1 MKESFVFK
9 GFEPDDRLRVF
20 AQKSLDRIFST
31 SPSDATPVAFIEKTA
46 KGFSG
51 HVSVSSN
58 HGTFEAQVQDS
69 NANQVIEKL
78 NSEIKSQLDAWKK
91 IRFL

>member
-9 GFEPDDRLRVF
+9 GFEPDDRLRIF
-20 AQKSLDRIFST
+20 AQRSLDRIFST
-31 SPSDATPVAFIEKTA
+31 SPSDATPVAFVERTS
-46 KGFSG
+46 KGFAG
-51 HVSVSSN
+51 EVSVSSN
-58 HGTFEAQVQDS
+58 HGLFRAEAQGTKAD
-69 NANQVIEKL
+69 QVIEKL